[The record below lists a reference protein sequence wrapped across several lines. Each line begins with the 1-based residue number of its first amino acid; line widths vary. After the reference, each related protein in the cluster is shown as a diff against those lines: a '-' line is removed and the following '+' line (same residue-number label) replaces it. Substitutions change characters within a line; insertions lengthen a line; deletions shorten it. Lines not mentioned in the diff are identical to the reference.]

1 MMVIAT
7 TVSAEETTSRRISQ
21 YNNYQYY
28 FDSDT
33 NSDKVG
39 EIFKKLC
46 TPTSPSP

>member
-1 MMVIAT
+1 MVIAT
-7 TVSAEETTSRRISQ
+7 TVSAEETTSRSQ

-28 FDSDT
+28 YFSDT